1 MTTTVQPR
9 GRYFEDFE
17 IGEEFISPARTITST
32 DIVNFACLTGDFNE
46 VHTNFEYCKT
56 TPFGEPIAHGPL
68 IYGIMGGLQYASG
81 VNDGT
86 MLGCSDR
93 QLAHAGP
100 VKHGD
105 TIRLVQK
112 VVEKKESSK
121 PDRGVVSFQ
130 RQCVKQDGTV
140 VQEMKATLMY
150 KRRPDRGVLRRHA
163 LCHLQGSRNH
173 PVGAGR
179 RANRPWL
186 VGQGEGAA
194 ARCGQLH
201 APDGDAAPARHH
213 RAPGDPRR
221 GPASAGEGHRTR
233 LGDRAGQL
241 LRIRAP
247 ARGGPPLLAA
257 VLPGARATR
266 NVSAA

>member
-17 IGEEFISPARTITST
+17 VGQELISPARTITST

-56 TPFGEPIAHGPL
+56 TQFGEPIAHGPL

-86 MLGCSDR
+86 MLALLQIDAWR
-93 QLAHAGP
+93 MLGP

-105 TIRLVQK
+105 TIRLHSR

-121 PDRGVVSFQ
+121 PDRGVVSFA

-150 KRRPDRGVLRRHA
+150 KRRPKA
-163 LCHLQGSRNH
+163 
-173 PVGAGR
+173 
-179 RANRPWL
+179 
-186 VGQGEGAA
+186 
-194 ARCGQLH
+194 
-201 APDGDAAPARHH
+201 
-213 RAPGDPRR
+213 
-221 GPASAGEGHRTR
+221 
-233 LGDRAGQL
+233 
-241 LRIRAP
+241 
-247 ARGGPPLLAA
+247 
-257 VLPGARATR
+257 
-266 NVSAA
+266 